1 MRANI
6 YFYVVFF
13 IANNEQT
20 NLKKENNTRPSTILA
35 SY

>member
-1 MRANI
+1 M
-6 YFYVVFF
+6 FMCFF